1 MLTTVRDLIKEKGD
15 FVWSVSPDTTVLDAL
30 TFMAKKQIG
39 ALLVLEDNKI
49 AGIVSERDFVRK
61 IAEKHVCDIGSPV
74 KDVMTHDVVTILPG
88 QNIEDC
94 MQIMTEKRIRHLP
107 VVENDRLLG
116 LISIGDVV
124 KAIITSHEFTIE
136 QLSKYIEGGGYN
148 Q

>member
-1 MLTTVRDLIKEKGD
+1 MLTTVRDLLKVKGKA
-15 FVWSVSPDTTVLDAL
+15 VWNVSPDTTVLDSL
-30 TFMAKKQIG
+30 KLMAEKKIG
-39 ALLVLEDNKI
+39 ALVVLEEEKL

-74 KDVMTHDVVTILPG
+74 KDIMTRDVVTIHPA

-94 MQIMTEKRIRHLP
+94 MQIMTEKRLRHLP
-107 VVENDRLLG
+107 VVEDDQLVG

-136 QLSKYIEGGGYN
+136 QLSKYIDGSGYN

>member
-1 MLTTVRDLIKEKGD
+1 MLTTVRDLLQIKGD
-15 FVWSVSPDTTVLDAL
+15 RVWHVSPDDTILDAL
-30 TFMAKKQIG
+30 DLMAEKQIG
-39 ALLVLEDNKI
+39 ALLVLKDEKI

-61 IAEKHVCDIGSPV
+61 IAKNHVCDVASPV
-74 KDVMTHDVVTILPG
+74 SDVMTHDVITIHPT

-94 MQIMTEKRIRHLP
+94 MQIMTEKRLRHLP
-107 VVENDRLLG
+107 VVENDKLLG

-136 QLSKYIEGGGYN
+136 QLSKYIEGGAYN